1 MRKKLFILGFF
12 SAFVLVALYWFFLH
26 TKPAETKKTLRVMT
40 YSSFAGVFGPGEE
53 IKKAFEKT
61 CACRVKWIKVADST
75 LFAQRLSLK
84 KDGFKTDVVLGLD
97 QLSRESVRGLPWK
110 PFKPINDPVFLSP
123 ADHFVSPEFI
133 PYNWSPMSFLS
144 REPKA
149 PVSSLQDLL
158 KPSFQHNIS
167 LPSPRNSTVGLQFYY
182 WIWSVF
188 REKTA
193 EFLKAFKS
201 QLYGLP
207 PSWSTSYALF
217 QRGHVDLS
225 FSYLSSLLY
234 HRQTQQKDFYFLMFQ
249 EGLAFQ
255 VEMAGVSGFCTECAL
270 AESFVLFLLEPEIQ
284 QILKSR
290 NYMLPV
296 TYSSDHDFPI
306 LQNIK
311 LISYQSLTAFLNQ
324 KAKRLEEWDQWIKG
338 L

>member
-1 MRKKLFILGFF
+1 MKKKAVICGLFVV
-12 SAFVLVALYWFFLH
+12 FVLGALYWSFLY
-26 TKPAETKKTLRVMT
+26 TKPVETKKTLRVMT
-40 YSSFAGVFGPGEE
+40 YSSFVSVFGPGEE
-53 IKKAFEKT
+53 IKKAFETT

-75 LFAQRLSLK
+75 LFAQRLSLR

-97 QLSRESVRGLPWK
+97 QLSRESVRGLSWK
-110 PFKPINDPVFLSP
+110 PIKPFNNLVFVSP
-123 ADHFVSPEFI
+123 TDQFVSPEFI

-144 REPKA
+144 RKKNT
-149 PVSSLQDLL
+149 SILSLQDLL

-167 LPSPRNSTVGLQFYY
+167 LPSPQNSTVGLQFYY
-182 WIWSVF
+182 WVWSVF
-188 REKTA
+188 RKKTA

-234 HRQTQQKDFYFLMFQ
+234 HRQKQQKDFYFLVFR
-249 EGLAFQ
+249 EGMAFQ

-270 AESFVLFLLEPEIQ
+270 AQSFVLFLLRPEIQ
-284 QILKSR
+284 QILKSK

-296 TYSSDHDFPI
+296 LFSSSEDFPV
-306 LQNIK
+306 LRNIK
-311 LISYQSLTAFLNQ
+311 LISYKSLGVFLNQ
-324 KAKRLEEWDQWIKG
+324 KERRIKEWNQWIKG